1 MRPIILILAHALI
14 FAEMGLG
21 KTIEMLSIIHANRPK
36 VKKESSFGVLHEA
49 SAGQQSAK
57 NSQDKPSPTTLI
69 VCPMSLLAQWRDECL
84 RASREN
90 TLKVEVYYGA
100 SRESNLA
107 SRLQSWNGSAPDV
120 LITTYGTVMSEW
132 INEES
137 SKAVESPLYSVQFW
151 RVILDEA
158 HHIKNRLSK
167 TSRACSAL
175 SAIRRWVVTGTPIQN
190 KLEDLFALVHFL
202 KHEPW

>member
-1 MRPIILILAHALI
+1 
-14 FAEMGLG
+14 MGLG